1 MEAMILAAGLGT
13 RLAPLTDAVPKA
25 LIPVRGRPLLAHVMD
40 RLAHAGAT
48 RLIVNTSRHGD
59 QIARYLGEHAPPGV
73 EILLSPEPDGPYDT
87 GGGFV
92 AAARLF
98 RRDGPIL
105 LHAVDVLSRIPLE
118 ALLAEHQSTRERAER
133 VRSGGGGGSEGGRVV
148 ATLAMQDR
156 PAARRLLFDDQGLMG
171 WEHRGAGESRR
182 VRESDGAVRDFAFAG
197 IHVVEPEILGLCE
210 RTGVFPIRDLYLD
223 LAARGYRIVPADVTA
238 HAWQDVGT
246 LERLR
251 EAEAG
256 SW

>member
-13 RLAPLTDAVPKA
+13 RLGPLTDAVPKA
-25 LIPVRGRPLLAHVMD
+25 LVAVRGRPLLAHVMD
-40 RLAHAGAT
+40 RLVAAGAS

-59 QIARYLGEHAPPGV
+59 QIARYLREHAPPGV
-73 EILLSPEPDGPYDT
+73 EILVSPEPDGPYDT
-87 GGGFV
+87 GGGFL

-98 RRDGPIL
+98 RREGPIL

-118 ALLAEHQSTRERAER
+118 ALLTEHQVARERL
-133 VRSGGGGGSEGGRVV
+133 GGGSRVV
-148 ATLAMQDR
+148 ATLAVQTR

-171 WEHRGAGESRR
+171 WEHRGAGGLRR
-182 VRESDGAVRDFAFAG
+182 VRESVGAVRDFAFAG
-197 IHVVEPEILGLCE
+197 IHVVEPGILDLAE
-210 RTGVFPIRDLYLD
+210 RTGVFPIREWYLD
-223 LAARGYRIVPADVTA
+223 LAARGYRIEPADVSA

-246 LERLR
+246 PERLR